1 MEGINMTNLALKDI
15 FGGLL
20 IVTSIFDAIKYS
32 IQARKIQKEKTAK
45 SMSRKFI
52 NFALI
57 NDFVKLGYGVVILDL
72 FIISSSLLALICMLD
87 LWWQIY
93 WFYPYRMRG
102 CSNFKRPNLLLY
114 LANSILPNRIRKRL

>member
-1 MEGINMTNLALKDI
+1 MVNLLLKDVL
-15 FGGLL
+15 GGLL

-32 IQARKIQKEKTAK
+32 LQARKIQHEKTAR

-52 NFALI
+52 NFALT
-57 NDFVKLGYGVVILDL
+57 NDFVKLAYGITIGDL
-72 FIISSSLLALICMLD
+72 FIIISSILALICMLD

-102 CSNFKRPNLLLY
+102 CQNFKRPNFLLY
-114 LANSILPNRIRKRL
+114 TINSILPNSIRRKL

>member
-1 MEGINMTNLALKDI
+1 MNTALKEF

-20 IVTSIFDAIKYS
+20 IITSIFDALKYT

-52 NFALI
+52 NFALA
-57 NDFVKLGYGVVILDL
+57 NDFVKLGYGIVLMDF
-72 FIISSSLLALICMLD
+72 FIICSSILSLICMMD
-87 LWWQIY
+87 LWWKIY

-102 CSNFKRPNLLLY
+102 CYNFKRPSLILY
-114 LANSILPNRIRKRL
+114 FINSILPNRLRRRL

>member
-1 MEGINMTNLALKDI
+1 MNLILKDI

-20 IVTSIFDAIKYS
+20 IITSIGDAIKYS
-32 IQARKIQKEKTAK
+32 IQARRIKKEKTAK

-57 NDFVKLGYGVVILDL
+57 NDFVKFGYGIVINDL
-72 FIISSSLLALICMLD
+72 FIICSSILALICMID

-93 WFYPYRMRG
+93 WFYPYRYR
-102 CSNFKRPNLLLY
+102 NLLNWKRPSIITY
-114 LANSILPNRIRKRL
+114 FINSILPNSIRKKL

>member
-1 MEGINMTNLALKDI
+1 MNNLYLKEI

-20 IVTSIFDAIKYS
+20 VITSIFDAVKYS
-32 IQARKIQKEKTAK
+32 IQARKIQREQTAK

-52 NFALI
+52 NFALL
-57 NDFVKLGYGVVILDL
+57 NDFVKLGYGIVIKDL
-72 FIISSSLLALICMLD
+72 FIVTSSILALICMLD

-102 CSNFKRPNLLLY
+102 CFNFKRPNILLY
-114 LANSILPNRIRKRL
+114 IINSILPNSIRKRL